1 MTVLQFLIIPKT
13 KGGKQNEI
21 KCPAVLS
28 TPGHFFVTVILRLSV
43 SKTYSDCLR
52 FNQQML
58 LQLQSQLDVQ
68 LLEQPL
74 LLLPQQN
81 QSTRRMMII
90 QQQLPP
96 LPKLNPQFIEISP
109 LNNVF

>member
-1 MTVLQFLIIPKT
+1 MK
-13 KGGKQNEI
+13 
-21 KCPAVLS
+21 LS
-28 TPGHFFVTVILRLSV
+28 ATPYMVRRGALSNLKFRDGIQATVILRQSV
-43 SKTYSDCLR
+43 RQPYSDYLL

-58 LQLQSQLDVQ
+58 LQPQSHVVVQ
-68 LLEQPL
+68 LLEQPLL